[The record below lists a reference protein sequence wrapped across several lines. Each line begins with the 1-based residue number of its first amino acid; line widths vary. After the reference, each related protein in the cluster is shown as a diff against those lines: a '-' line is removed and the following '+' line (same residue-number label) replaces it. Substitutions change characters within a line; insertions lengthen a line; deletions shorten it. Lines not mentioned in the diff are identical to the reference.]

1 MSKLSPTDPRSGAP
15 VSFNSAPG
23 ISIASDDPGLV
34 IEGQIYFK
42 EAIPVLDPTGD
53 RARMGYHVDSR
64 RCKIVEKGNWIYI
77 SWPVEDDVDV
87 YYPSGT
93 RRMWVKTTVANVHCC
108 EPQGDCP
115 AWLR

>member
-1 MSKLSPTDPRSGAP
+1 MSKLSPTAALSGAP

-23 ISIASDDPGLV
+23 ISIASDAPGEVLYG
-34 IEGQIYFK
+34 ELFFK

-53 RARMGYHVDSR
+53 RTRMGYHADSR

-77 SWPVEDDVDV
+77 SWPVEDDTDV
-87 YYPSGT
+87 YFLNGT
-93 RRMWVKTTVANVHCC
+93 RRLWIKTTVANVHCHQP
-108 EPQGDCP
+108 EGDCP